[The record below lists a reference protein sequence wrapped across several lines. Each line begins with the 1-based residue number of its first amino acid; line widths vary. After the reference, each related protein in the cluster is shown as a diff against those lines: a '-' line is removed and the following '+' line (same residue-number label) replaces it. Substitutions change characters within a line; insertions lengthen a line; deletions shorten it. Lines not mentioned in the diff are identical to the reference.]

1 MKWIVTG
8 VLMFLVSGFL
18 GILSPLRLV
27 GILLIFVGIVK
38 LIASATGSTVKSSKL
53 SSFADGFKYSNWH
66 DNTAVALDM
75 DRRLVKL
82 RSRFPSGMVEREYS
96 FDQVRGV
103 NSNIQKGGQIVGGAY
118 GSGFQGA
125 LNAGAAGAQI
135 AGANYRIAKEN
146 KLATGIFVTVK
157 DIDHP
162 RWRLAFANE
171 HDIHRWM
178 EIFEQAFELSSQPL
192 GASISSQPTKEST

>member
-8 VLMFLVSGFL
+8 VLMFFASGLL
-18 GILSPLRLV
+18 GILWPLRMLGV
-27 GILLIFVGIVK
+27 LLILFGIVK

-53 SSFADGFKYSNWH
+53 SSFAEGFKYSYWH

-82 RSRFPSGMVEREYS
+82 RSQFPSGTVEREYS

-103 NSNIQKGGQIVGGAY
+103 NSNIQKGGQITGGAY
-118 GSGFQGA
+118 GSGLQGA

-135 AGANYRIAKEN
+135 AGANHRIAKQN

-162 RWRLAFANE
+162 RWRLAFTTE

-178 EIFEQAFELSSQPL
+178 ENFEQAFEAPSQPL
-192 GASISSQPTKEST
+192 

>member
-1 MKWIVTG
+1 MPLSVQYG
-8 VLMFLVSGFL
+8 VIGLLVL
-18 GILSPLRLV
+18 
-27 GILLIFVGIVK
+27 
-38 LIASATGSTVKSSKL
+38 ASAWV
-53 SSFADGFKYSNWH
+53 
-66 DNTAVALDM
+66 V
-75 DRRLVKL
+75 L
-82 RSRFPSGMVEREYS
+82 RSQFPSGTVEREYS

-178 EIFEQAFELSSQPL
+178 EIFEQAFEVSSQPL
-192 GASISSQPTKEST
+192 